1 MLWKKGILHQDLK
14 PDNILI
20 SNGTYK
26 IADFGFSIYYENV
39 GLERIRLGTCD
50 YMPLEKLT
58 KRDYKYNTKSDVFS
72 LGVIFF
78 KMITGKHPYVL
89 QKYANYI

>member
-20 SNGTYK
+20 NNGIYK

-50 YMPLEKLT
+50 YMPL
-58 KRDYKYNTKSDVFS
+58 
-72 LGVIFF
+72 
-78 KMITGKHPYVL
+78 
-89 QKYANYI
+89 